1 MISMKTHFTGFAVA
15 ALLAIAP
22 TLPGHAQDAAAPKPD
37 AAPAAS
43 QNEAAP
49 PNVAR
54 PSIAPKTAE
63 PAAAPVA
70 AEPAARPKRRYAHRS
85 YRRYGYYRT
94 AYWQPFP
101 IYWPHFHRN
110 RIHWNRIPWIFR
122 F

>member
-1 MISMKTHFTGFAVA
+1 MKKFAMAVALLMISASA
-15 ALLAIAP
+15 
-22 TLPGHAQDAAAPKPD
+22 HAQDTVAP

-43 QNEAAP
+43 QNEPAASS
-49 PNVAR
+49 VAR

-63 PAAAPVA
+63 PGTTTDV
-70 AEPAARPKRRYAHRS
+70 AEPAARPQRRHVHRS
-85 YRRYGYYRT
+85 PRRHGAYRT

-101 IYWPHFHRN
+101 IYWPHFHRS